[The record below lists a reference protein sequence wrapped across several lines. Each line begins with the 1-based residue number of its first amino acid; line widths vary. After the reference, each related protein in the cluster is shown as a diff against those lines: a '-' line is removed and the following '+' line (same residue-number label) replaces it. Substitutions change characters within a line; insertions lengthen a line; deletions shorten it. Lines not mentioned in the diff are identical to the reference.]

1 MFLAGCFDRRLYFV
15 VNDLFG
21 TNTDTT
27 KKAHRPQLHTH
38 AGHRSHNS
46 VDELG
51 TSAIGLAGPD
61 RLNVSTPKRRAWPSF
76 AQTFQGKKRQ
86 AVEQMLGVTRVADT

>member
-21 TNTDTT
+21 TNTT
-27 KKAHRPQLHTH
+27 KQAPRPQLHTH

-61 RLNVSTPKRRAWPSF
+61 RLNVSNVLRLAF
-76 AQTFQGKKRQ
+76 
-86 AVEQMLGVTRVADT
+86 LDTQYTCNTTSIFMSIFEILDQYKITKSR